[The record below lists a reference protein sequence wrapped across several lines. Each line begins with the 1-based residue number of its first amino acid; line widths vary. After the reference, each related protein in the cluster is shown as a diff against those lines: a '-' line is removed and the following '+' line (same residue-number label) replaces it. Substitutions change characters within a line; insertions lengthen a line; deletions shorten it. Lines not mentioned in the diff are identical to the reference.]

1 MRPILYKVTAPL
13 LCAALLFGC
22 SHKANS
28 SQANGNSQTQEIIDE
43 INNVV
48 SYKDEDY
55 YTEWKNESLTHI
67 QLNGANASFEG
78 DGAVDIKNNTISINS
93 SGVYEISGKLDDG
106 QIIVNTDSKDKGLVR
121 LILNGVEIHSSTTAP
136 IFVKNAGKTV
146 ISLPEGTENTLS
158 DPEKYVY
165 TDSSEDEP
173 NGALYSRDDLTINGS
188 GKLAIKANYNNGIVG
203 KDNLKITGGDI
214 TVEAADDAI
223 VGRDLLAIKDGS
235 FHLKAGGDGMKS
247 TNDEKDTKGTIVI
260 EDGTFEINTDSDG
273 IQSVQSLFIAGGDF
287 SIVTGDGS
295 PEKIESHEG
304 MGMNMPGPWQGGS
317 DDSTVPNGQA
327 AANTDNPKGNPDT
340 NTSTNTTT
348 DETDSVS
355 SKGLKAEVKIGIGGG
370 TFEIDSLDD
379 AVHSNDSVVLTG
391 GKMKIATGDDGIHAD
406 SSVQVIDGDF
416 NIIKSYEGVEGTS
429 ITIDGGKLHMNTN
442 DDGVNVGGGN
452 DGSGM
457 GMGPRPQDDFDKGA
471 GSEENAT
478 SGTEVAPEKA
488 TKTTAEGDSNNGE
501 ETETPPMLTINGGY
515 VYVNSEGDGLD
526 SNGSIS
532 MTGGTVIVNGP
543 TTNGNG
549 ALDYDQSFVISGG
562 ILIAAGSSG
571 MAMATSEESTQ
582 NTMIMTYPDTQK
594 AGTLASLVD
603 SKGNTIV
610 SFAPEKDY
618 QTIVISSPKLEKDSS
633 YTLYSGGSSSGK
645 EEDGFYTDGEFE
657 GGTKVVDF
665 TLANS
670 VTWLDE
676 TGITEAKS
684 GFGGPGGGPG
694 GQGNMGQPPTD
705 KGNRGDMFSDLDEA
719 TRARVQEIMEKERAG
734 EITREEAQA
743 QLSELGIEFPGG
755 KR

>member
-1 MRPILYKVTAPL
+1 M
-13 LCAALLFGC
+13 CAALLFGC
-22 SHKANS
+22 SHNADSSESNENS
-28 SQANGNSQTQEIIDE
+28 KTQEIIDE
-43 INNVV
+43 INNAV

-55 YTEWKNESLTHI
+55 YTGWKNESLTHI
-67 QLNGANASFEG
+67 QLNGENASFEG

-158 DPEKYVY
+158 DTEKYVY
-165 TDSSEDEP
+165 ADSSEDEP
-173 NGALYSRDDLTINGS
+173 NGALYSKDDLTINGS

-247 TNDEKDTKGTIVI
+247 TNDEKDTKGTIAI
-260 EDGTFEINTDSDG
+260 EDGTFEIHAESDG
-273 IQSVQSLFIAGGDF
+273 IQSVQSVFIADGEF
-287 SIVTGDGS
+287 SIVTGGGS

-304 MGMNMPGPWQGGS
+304 MGMNMPAPSQGGS
-317 DDSTVPNGQA
+317 DESAVPNGQSA
-327 AANTDNPKGNPDT
+327 PNTDNLDT

-348 DETDSVS
+348 DESESVS

-379 AVHSNDSVVLTG
+379 AVHSNDSVILAG
-391 GKMKIATGDDGIHAD
+391 GKIEISTGDDGIHAD
-406 SSVQVIDGDF
+406 SSVQVIDGDI
-416 NIIKSYEGVEGTS
+416 NIIKSYEGIEGTS
-429 ITIDGGKLHMNTN
+429 ITIDGGKLHMNTT

-457 GMGPRPQDDFDKGA
+457 GMGPRPQDDFDMGA

-478 SGTEVAPEKA
+478 SGTEVDPEKA
-488 TKTTAEGDSNNGE
+488 TKTKAEDDSNNGE
-501 ETETPPMLTINGGY
+501 ETETSMLKINGGY
-515 VYVNSEGDGLD
+515 VYVSSEGDGLD

-549 ALDYDQSFVISGG
+549 ALDYDQSFEISGG

-571 MAMATSEESTQ
+571 MAMATSEESAQ
-582 NTMIMTYPDTQK
+582 NTMIMTYPETQK
-594 AGTLASLVD
+594 AGTLAGLVD
-603 SKGNTIV
+603 SNGNMIV

-618 QTIVISSPKLEKDSS
+618 QTIVISAPKLEKDAS

-645 EEDGFYTDGEFE
+645 EEDGLYTDGEYE
-657 GGTKVVDF
+657 GGTKIVNF
-665 TLANS
+665 TPSNS

-684 GFGGPGGGPG
+684 GFGGAGGGPG
-694 GQGNMGQPPTD
+694 GQGNMGQPPSD

-719 TRARVQEIMEKERAG
+719 TRAEVQVIMEKERAG

-743 QLSELGIEFPGG
+743 QLSELGIEFPSG